1 MQIHNTAHIAASLD
15 HVWASILDVE
25 GITPCIPGATLTE
38 RVANDRYTGEIRV
51 KVGPL
56 GLTLAGEV
64 VVEATDPAA
73 HAMRMRV
80 TARDRR
86 GMGQATANVA
96 LTLTGDAAASELQID
111 TDATLQGPV
120 AQFGRPGI
128 VAAIGSRL
136 LGDFARCLEARLAA
150 PDGPSAEAPAT
161 SAPPG

>member
-1 MQIHNTAHIAASLD
+1 MQIRNTAHIVASVD

-25 GITPCIPGATLTE
+25 GIAPCIPGATLTE
-38 RVANDRYTGEIRV
+38 RLADDRYTGEIRV

-64 VVEATDPAA
+64 VVEGVDESA

-80 TARDRR
+80 TARDRH
-86 GMGQATANVA
+86 GLGQATANVA
-96 LTLTGDAAASELQID
+96 LALSGGADSSELEIV

-128 VAAIGSRL
+128 ITAIGSRL
-136 LGDFARCLEARLAA
+136 LGEFAQCLEKRLGASTEPAA
-150 PDGPSAEAPAT
+150 
-161 SAPPG
+161 